1 MRIFV
6 DENIP
11 KITVKLLKE
20 TGHDVRDIRGTNLEG
35 MEDVSSCNA

>member
-11 KITVKLLKE
+11 KIIVEFLKE
-20 TGHDVRDIRGTNLEG
+20 AGHDVRDIRGTNLEG
-35 MEDVSSCNA
+35 MEEFSSCNA